1 MQSWILE
8 FNIGLRGIRFAA
20 DRVGFKHL
28 HLFEYQI
35 LQYTMGR
42 NCMVPFICCVIDIIF
57 SRTIG
62 VSNRIVAAMQTTRK
76 LKLFIPCNN
85 VRNNKMI
92 VPNTLPRYFCVFR
105 VRQSAYMRTKRYPI
119 DRAEMYFFN
128 LKRLLPCTIQ
138 STAC

>member
-1 MQSWILE
+1 
-8 FNIGLRGIRFAA
+8 
-20 DRVGFKHL
+20 
-28 HLFEYQI
+28 
-35 LQYTMGR
+35 
-42 NCMVPFICCVIDIIF
+42 MVPFVCWVIDIIF

-62 VSNRIVAAMQTTRK
+62 VSNRLETIKFVRMTFANILSTKTSQPNTRK

-128 LKRLLPCTIQ
+128 LK
-138 STAC
+138 S